1 MKKRTV
7 AALCAAVLAMSAL
20 AGCGGSSSAGTA
32 ASEPAAQAAEEPAA
46 QAAEEPAAEEAVA
59 ADVVEETADAA
70 SDAAGFTEYPIF
82 EDEALAF
89 INLSA
94 VYFQS
99 VPMTDSEQQNYA
111 AEDYDIHLE
120 ADISALDNT
129 LGYGVGDWV
138 PYLTVD
144 YKIVDSASKS
154 EVTSGTF
161 MPMAASDGPHY
172 GNNIKLDPGTYDIT
186 FTIHSPGENGY
197 LIHSDAETGPG
208 GLLADV
214 FGNGPLTYT
223 FEGWEFAGL
232 E

>member
-1 MKKRTV
+1 
-7 AALCAAVLAMSAL
+7 
-20 AGCGGSSSAGTA
+20 GCGENTA
-32 ASEPAAQAAEEPAA
+32 APATGNDAPAATAAATEAPAA
-46 QAAEEPAAEEAVA
+46 TEAVT
-59 ADVVEETADAA
+59 ADVVETTPEATTDAG
-70 SDAAGFTEYPIF
+70 AGFTEHPIF
-82 EDEALAF
+82 EDEELAF

-99 VPMTDSEQQNYA
+99 VPMTDSEQQNYK

-120 ADISALDNT
+120 ADISALDNN

-144 YKIVDSASKS
+144 YKIVDNGSKS

-214 FGNGPLTYT
+214 FGDGPLSYT

>member
-7 AALCAAVLAMSAL
+7 AAIIAAVLAMSAL
-20 AGCGGSSSAGTA
+20 VGCGGSTA
-32 ASEPAAQAAEEPAA
+32 ASSTDAAAETEATEETE
-46 QAAEEPAAEEAVA
+46 AAEATEATEETVV
-59 ADVVEETADAA
+59 ADVTEETADAA
-70 SDAAGFTEYPIF
+70 TDGAGFTEYPIF
-82 EDEALAF
+82 EDQALDF

-120 ADISALDNT
+120 ADISALDNK

-144 YKIVDSASKS
+144 YAIVNSADKS

>member
-7 AALCAAVLAMSAL
+7 AAIIAAVLAMSAL
-20 AGCGGSSSAGTA
+20 VGCGGSTA
-32 ASEPAAQAAEEPAA
+32 ASSTDAAAETEAT
-46 QAAEEPAAEEAVA
+46 EETEVTEEAVA
-59 ADVVEETADAA
+59 ADVTEETADAA
-70 SDAAGFTEYPIF
+70 ADGAGFTEYPIF
-82 EDEALAF
+82 EDQALDF

-120 ADISALDNT
+120 ADISALDNK
-129 LGYGVGDWV
+129 LGYGVGDWI

-144 YKIVDSASKS
+144 YAIVNSADKS

>member
-20 AGCGGSSSAGTA
+20 VGCGSSSASSA
-32 ASEPAAQAAEEPAA
+32 P
-46 QAAEEPAAEEAVA
+46 AAEEPAAEAEAPAEETVA

-70 SDAAGFTEYPIF
+70 ADGAGFTEYPIF
-82 EDEALAF
+82 EDQALDF

-111 AEDYDIHLE
+111 AEDFDIHLE
-120 ADISALDNT
+120 ADISALDNK

-144 YKIVDSASKS
+144 YVIVDSASQA
-154 EVTSGTF
+154 EVTKGTF

-208 GLLADV
+208 GLLSDV

-223 FEGWEFAGL
+223 FTGWEFAGL

>member
-1 MKKRTV
+1 MKKKSV
-7 AALCAAVLAMSAL
+7 AILCSAMLATAAL
-20 AGCGGSSSAGTA
+20 AGCGENTA
-32 ASEPAAQAAEEPAA
+32 APATGNDAPAATAAATEAPAA
-46 QAAEEPAAEEAVA
+46 TEAVT
-59 ADVVEETADAA
+59 ADVVETTPEATTDAG
-70 SDAAGFTEYPIF
+70 AGFTEHPIF
-82 EDEALAF
+82 EDEELAF

-99 VPMTDSEQQNYA
+99 VPMTDSEQQNYK

-120 ADISALDNT
+120 ADISALDNN

-144 YKIVDSASKS
+144 YKIVDNGSKS

-214 FGNGPLTYT
+214 FGDGPLSYT

>member
-20 AGCGGSSSAGTA
+20 VGCGSSSASSA
-32 ASEPAAQAAEEPAA
+32 PAT
-46 QAAEEPAAEEAVA
+46 EEPAAEAEAPAEAPAEETVA

-70 SDAAGFTEYPIF
+70 ADGAGFTEYPIF
-82 EDEALAF
+82 EDQALDF

-111 AEDYDIHLE
+111 AEDFDIHLE
-120 ADISALDNT
+120 ADISALDNK

-144 YKIVDSASKS
+144 YVIVDSASQA
-154 EVTSGTF
+154 EVTKGTF

-208 GLLADV
+208 GLLSDV

-223 FEGWEFAGL
+223 FTGWQFAGL

>member
-1 MKKRTV
+1 MT
-7 AALCAAVLAMSAL
+7 
-20 AGCGGSSSAGTA
+20 AGAT
-32 ASEPAAQAAEEPAA
+32 
-46 QAAEEPAAEEAVA
+46 
-59 ADVVEETADAA
+59 
-70 SDAAGFTEYPIF
+70 IK
-82 EDEALAF
+82 
-89 INLSA
+89 
-94 VYFQS
+94 
-99 VPMTDSEQQNYA
+99 EQK

-120 ADISALDNT
+120 ADISALDNK

-144 YKIVDSASKS
+144 YAIVNSADKS

>member
-20 AGCGGSSSAGTA
+20 VGCGSSSASTSSA
-32 ASEPAAQAAEEPAA
+32 P
-46 QAAEEPAAEEAVA
+46 AEEAVEETAEEEAAA
-59 ADVVEETADAA
+59 ADVVEETEDAA
-70 SDAAGFTEYPIF
+70 TDGAGFTEYPIF
-82 EDEALAF
+82 EDEPLAF

-99 VPMTDSEQQNYA
+99 VPMTDSEQQDYA

-120 ADISALDNT
+120 ADISALDNQ

-144 YKIVDSASKS
+144 YAIVDSASKA

-197 LIHSDAETGPG
+197 LIHSDAQTGPG

-214 FGNGPLTYT
+214 FGDGPLTYT

>member
-1 MKKRTV
+1 MKKRN
-7 AALCAAVLAMSAL
+7 AAIFCASLLAVSAL
-20 AGCGGSSSAGTA
+20 AGCGSDKSAATTDTGSSESVTA
-32 ASEPAAQAAEEPAA
+32 EVSEQS
-46 QAAEEPAAEEAVA
+46 
-59 ADVVEETADAA
+59 TDAA
-70 SDAAGFTEYPIF
+70 TDGAGFTEYPIF
-82 EDEALAF
+82 EDEALNF

-99 VPMTDSEQQNYA
+99 VPMTDSESQDYK

-120 ADISALDNT
+120 ADISALDNN

-138 PYLTVD
+138 PYLKVD
-144 YKIVDSASKS
+144 YSIVDSSTKQA
-154 EVTSGTF
+154 VTDGTF

-186 FTIHSPGENGY
+186 FTIHSPGENNY

-208 GLLADV
+208 GLLSDV

-223 FEGWEFAGL
+223 YEGWNFAGL

>member
-1 MKKRTV
+1 MKKKSV
-7 AALCAAVLAMSAL
+7 AILCSAMLATAAL
-20 AGCGGSSSAGTA
+20 AGCGENTA
-32 ASEPAAQAAEEPAA
+32 APATGNDAPAATAAATESPAA
-46 QAAEEPAAEEAVA
+46 TEAVT
-59 ADVVEETADAA
+59 ADVVETTPEATTDAG
-70 SDAAGFTEYPIF
+70 AGFTEHPIF
-82 EDEALAF
+82 EDEELAF

-99 VPMTDSEQQNYA
+99 VPMTDSEQQNYK

-120 ADISALDNT
+120 ADISALDNN

-144 YKIVDSASKS
+144 YKIVDNGSKA

-214 FGNGPLTYT
+214 FGDGPLSYT